1 MDNLVVNL
9 VVISGVGC
17 IEKDGYY
24 TFTVPGFPEYTVYGI
39 KAARRVIRGRLDP
52 AVRRTLGI
60 DESEVVQRNGKKL

>member
-9 VVISGVGC
+9 VVINGVGC

-24 TFTVPGFPEYTVYGI
+24 TFTVPGWEECTVYGI

-52 AVRRTLGI
+52 AVRRTLRI
-60 DESEVVQRNGKKL
+60 DDSEVIHRNGEKL